1 MMWLDCGGG
10 GRLWGDREGRGIKVW
25 RVYIDPHED
34 LLHLTQH
41 PAGIR

>member
-1 MMWLDCGGG
+1 MGIGI
-10 GRLWGDREGRGIKVW
+10 GRGRGIKVW
-25 RVYIDPHED
+25 RVYIDPHKD